1 MARDR
6 VRHQKFQGQHMNR
19 RGCKQL
25 SGSTAVM
32 LMLALPM
39 AAGSSSAMA
48 AEAATVAEALGTG
61 KTTLNLRIRSE
72 YVDDEAL
79 ARTANAATVRSR
91 LSYNSA
97 AWQGLDLALELDH
110 VAHIANDRFNTTRN
124 GKPFYPQV
132 PDPDGADLNQANI
145 RYRQG
150 DISLTLGRQRINRD
164 NQRFVGGVAWRQNEQ
179 TFDAISGSWKVSDK
193 LQLDYAWI
201 DDTKRIFGPDKG
213 TPPASLAS
221 AHHLFNAAWQLSP
234 TLRAAAYYYALEF
247 EDVAALSST
256 TAGVF
261 VQGNMALESA
271 TLDYRAE
278 LATQRDHANNP
289 SNYRARYL
297 HATAGV
303 TVNATRMALSHEI
316 LGADSR
322 ATVALQT
329 PLATLH
335 AFQGWADKF
344 LTTPGT
350 GLKDTWLSLAH
361 KVGKV
366 DLQVAVHDYRSD
378 RGNSDFG
385 QEWNLQAST
394 PLNSAVTLT
403 AKLADYRADR
413 FARDARKFWLMAEA
427 RF

>member
-1 MARDR
+1 
-6 VRHQKFQGQHMNR
+6 
-19 RGCKQL
+19 
-25 SGSTAVM
+25 
-32 LMLALPM
+32 
-39 AAGSSSAMA
+39 
-48 AEAATVAEALGTG
+48 
-61 KTTLNLRIRSE
+61 
-72 YVDDEAL
+72 
-79 ARTANAATVRSR
+79 
-91 LSYNSA
+91 
-97 AWQGLDLALELDH
+97 
-110 VAHIANDRFNTTRN
+110 
-124 GKPFYPQV
+124 
-132 PDPDGADLNQANI
+132 
-145 RYRQG
+145 
-150 DISLTLGRQRINRD
+150 
-164 NQRFVGGVAWRQNEQ
+164 
-179 TFDAISGSWKVSDK
+179 
-193 LQLDYAWI
+193 
-201 DDTKRIFGPDKG
+201 
-213 TPPASLAS
+213 
-221 AHHLFNAAWQLSP
+221 
-234 TLRAAAYYYALEF
+234 
-247 EDVAALSST
+247 LSST

-289 SNYRARYL
+289 SSYRARYL

-378 RGNSDFG
+378 RGNTDFG